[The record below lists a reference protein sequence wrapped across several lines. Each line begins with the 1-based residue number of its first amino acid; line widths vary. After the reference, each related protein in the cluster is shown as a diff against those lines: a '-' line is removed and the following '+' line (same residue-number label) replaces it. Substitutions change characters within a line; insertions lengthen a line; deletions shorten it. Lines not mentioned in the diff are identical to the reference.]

1 VIRSAGVARSAFV
14 SAVIAV
20 TGCGGCGPKRAPPG
34 AVNALVQDFE
44 ASPSIKK
51 WPKAARG
58 TAAISTEWH
67 HDGARSLEIGPGIQ
81 ASFSDLHTS
90 DWSPFSVLRFHVHN
104 PLGRTVELGL
114 EIQDDHTDFSARF
127 QRSFGV
133 LPGDQVIELDIADGL
148 WRGEENRAFRGD
160 VKTPIDVARISRV
173 GFINRGPGD
182 LFVDGIVVEKRARV
196 AAPGAFA
203 FDFGKE
209 GLPTMPQSTGV
220 FETTL
225 YTPERGFG
233 MLGTTKAFLLR
244 CTSFPSTLL
253 GCGLGL
259 DAGGFRVDLPG
270 GKYLGWVAFERGGF
284 WEGEASGYAHA
295 ALQVNGVTVHEH
307 DFSPAGAHFLFEDT
321 ELTSLDQIEEKL
333 VRPAAA
339 IARFTFESKSGG
351 NVVTIAETR
360 SNRNPLRVAGLF
372 LAPDTPEGHAFLD
385 AQDRLQSEA
394 IAASYTPMDRGR
406 RSGGRAAPAMDVVVE
421 PLPPGVMMYPRD
433 YPVRPSGAPLDEIFA
448 VRGQKVSVHLGLYA
462 RRDFTI
468 HVAASP
474 LAREGGKAGDPLPA
488 PVVSHGRYLPMRHN
502 LPGPVWLEVNH
513 YRPEPDVTVGP
524 ELARSLLVEY
534 ELPASGGGSFSG
546 TITLTGGPESIEI
559 PVKIR
564 VADVALPPIPI
575 PVGLFM
581 SALPFRPGAVGEPR
595 WWELQEDLIRE
606 QARAGI
612 NCYTGGPGVDHPL
625 RGAPGAP
632 DPAARYLEIAGRYG
646 PVKAAVGYGGFFP
659 SLEEQRDQAISPD
672 AVAKASASFPVPHY
686 IKSYD
691 EPATD
696 AEIEQATALL
706 LPAAKAGLKTI
717 GFLTDP
723 PKSSSFDAL
732 LAATSAL
739 SFNRHDAAEVKR
751 REALGQ
757 HVWVYNNGLDRPSM
771 GLRLFQDLRAG
782 AEGRLE
788 WIGII
793 TQGFAFDNLDGRE
806 SSPSAW
812 VVHDR
817 FGVLLTPRWLAAR
830 EGLLDLRIRLALEA
844 AVPGGDPALALL
856 PAEGDGKGRP
866 PDGTL
871 SAARRGMLQRLD
883 KRP

>member
-1 VIRSAGVARSAFV
+1 MQARTAGSALVL
-14 SAVIAV
+14 AVIAAA
-20 TGCGGCGPKRAPPG
+20 GCGPKRAPPG
-34 AVNALVQDFE
+34 AVTAVVQDFE

-51 WPKAARG
+51 WPKDARG
-58 TAAISTEWH
+58 VAEISTEWH
-67 HDGARSLEIGPGIQ
+67 DDGARSLKIGPEIQ
-81 ASFSDLHTS
+81 ASFSDLRTT

-104 PLGRTVELGL
+104 PLDRTVELGL

-133 LPGDQVIELDIADGL
+133 LPGDQVIELDFTGGL
-148 WRGEENRAFRGD
+148 WRGEENRAYRGD
-160 VKTPIDVARISRV
+160 VKTPIDVAKVSRV
-173 GFINRGPGD
+173 GFHNRGPGD
-182 LFVDGIVVEKRARV
+182 LFIDGIGIEKRARI
-196 AAPGAFA
+196 AAPGSFA
-203 FDFGKE
+203 FDFGKD
-209 GLPTMPQSTGV
+209 GLPIMPQTTGV

-225 YTPERGFG
+225 YTAERGFG
-233 MLGTTKAFLLR
+233 MLGTTKAVLYR
-244 CTSFPSTLL
+244 CTSFPTTLL

-295 ALQVNGVTVHEH
+295 ALKVNDIVAHEH
-307 DFSPAGAHFLFEDT
+307 DFSPTGTHFFFEDT

-339 IARFTFESKSGG
+339 VARFSFEAKSGG
-351 NVVTIAETR
+351 NVFTIEETR

-372 LAPDTPEGHAFLD
+372 LAPDTPEGRAFLD
-385 AQDRLQSEA
+385 AQDRLESQA
-394 IAASYTPMDRGR
+394 IAASYAPQDRGR
-406 RSGGRAAPAMDVVVE
+406 RGAGRAAPTLDLVVD

-433 YPVRPSGAPLDEIFA
+433 YPVHAAGAALGEIAA
-448 VRGQKVSVHLGLYA
+448 VRGQKVSVHLGVYA
-462 RRDFTI
+462 RRDLTI
-468 HVAASP
+468 HVAATP
-474 LAREGGKAGDPLPA
+474 LAREGGKAGDPVPA
-488 PVVSHGRYLPMRHN
+488 PIVSHGRYLPMRHN

-524 ELARSLLVEY
+524 ELARSVLVEY
-534 ELPASGGGSFSG
+534 EMPASGGGSFTG
-546 TITLTGGPESIEI
+546 TITLTGGPEPIEI

-564 VADVALPPIPI
+564 AADVTLPPLPI

-595 WWELQEDLIRE
+595 WWALQEDLIRE

-625 RGAPGAP
+625 HAAPNAP
-632 DPAARYLEIAGRYG
+632 DPAAHYLEIARRHG
-646 PVKAAVGYGGFFP
+646 PVKAVVGYGGFFP
-659 SLEEQRDQAISPD
+659 SLKELRDQDISPEV
-672 AVAKASASFPVPHY
+672 VAKLTAATDVPHY
-686 IKSYD
+686 LKSYD

-696 AEIEQATALL
+696 VEIEQALALVA
-706 LPAAKAGLKTI
+706 PATRAGLKTI
-717 GFLTDP
+717 GFLSGP
-723 PKSSSFDAL
+723 PQRSGFDKL
-732 LAATSAL
+732 LAATFAL
-739 SFNRHDAAEVKR
+739 ALNQHDAAEVKR
-751 REALGQ
+751 REARGE
-757 HVWVYNNGLDRPSM
+757 HVWTYNTGLDRLSL

-793 TQGFAFDNLDGRE
+793 TQGFAFNNLDGRE

-817 FGVLLTPRWLAAR
+817 LGVLPTPRWLAAR

-844 AVPGGDPALALL
+844 AVPGGDPALALF
-856 PAEGDGKGRP
+856 PPESDGKDRL
-866 PDGTL
+866 PDGAL
-871 SAARRGMLQRLD
+871 SAARRAMLQRLD